1 MVPMSL
7 MLMLL
12 LLPAAALRSL
22 WIVVVYAK
30 FVYQCFL
37 PVACEKV
44 RWKFDTYCRFFPR
57 TSLSTALDFKL
68 DA

>member
-37 PVACEKV
+37 PVAC
-44 RWKFDTYCRFFPR
+44 
-57 TSLSTALDFKL
+57 
-68 DA
+68 